1 MILTF
6 FLQYFNCFGEVIFS
20 PLVYFKMKY
29 FSGEKIIK
37 TKILVLLFDENQI
50 RKFEK
55 IPNSLRGSLS
65 CLGFI
70 EDLSKCNKT

>member
-1 MILTF
+1 MILTL
-6 FLQYFNCFGEVIFS
+6 FLQYFNCFEEVIFS

-50 RKFEK
+50 
-55 IPNSLRGSLS
+55 
-65 CLGFI
+65 
-70 EDLSKCNKT
+70 